1 MITAMR
7 RLARL
12 LLTLVVVSGLVLPQG
27 GTYCLTRL
35 FGGSEGAR
43 KSECDACCRR
53 AVRAERHETLAPT
66 ARPVSCDSSG
76 ADACC
81 LVLPEIGGA
90 VDASARARLD
100 ADHAL
105 AQLATP
111 LFFAPDDFAASL
123 AADGRLA
130 FASRGPPDAP
140 RVHAVPI
147 ALPLRL

>member
-1 MITAMR
+1 MISAMR

-12 LLTLVVVSGLVLPQG
+12 LLTLVVVTGLVLPQG

-35 FGGSEGAR
+35 FFDGEGAR
-43 KSECDACCRR
+43 KVECDACCRR
-53 AVRAERHETLAPT
+53 AVRAERHEVLAPS
-66 ARPVSCDSSG
+66 ARPVSRDSSG

-81 LVLPEIGGA
+81 LAVPTIGGA
-90 VDASARARLD
+90 VDSSARARLD

-111 LFFAPDDFAASL
+111 LFLAPDDFAASV
-123 AADGRLA
+123 AADGRFA

-140 RVHAVPI
+140 RVHLVPI